1 MASKEDIITLPN
13 PTLREQSDTVDT
25 VDDDVKQLIE
35 QMETATL
42 DWEASRDHETGVALA
57 AVQINDL
64 RRVVIVRRDT
74 GDDANQEFDIY
85 INPEITKYEGEPV
98 AELEGCLSV
107 ADVYG
112 RVPRF
117 PKVKIKAQ
125 NIHGKTIKLFA
136 RGFLARIFQHE
147 IDHTNGI
154 TFVDHLGTDGELYKI
169 GDGEMKLLPTE
180 ESAALM
186 KGYGVDGQV

>member
-1 MASKEDIITLPN
+1 MASKEDIITLPH
-13 PTLREQSDTVDT
+13 PSLREESDTVDEINE
-25 VDDDVKQLIE
+25 DVQQLIK
-35 QMETATL
+35 QMESATL
-42 DWEASRDHETGVALA
+42 DWEASRNHETGVALA

-85 INPEITKYEGEPV
+85 INPEITKYDGEPK

-107 ADVYG
+107 VDVYG
-112 RVPRF
+112 RVPRY

-147 IDHTNGI
+147 IDHTHGV
-154 TFVDHLGTDGELYKI
+154 TFVDRLGPDGELYKI
-169 GDGEMKLLPTE
+169 VDGEMKPLPMN
-180 ESAALM
+180 ESTKLIE
-186 KGYGVDGQV
+186 GYGVDGKI